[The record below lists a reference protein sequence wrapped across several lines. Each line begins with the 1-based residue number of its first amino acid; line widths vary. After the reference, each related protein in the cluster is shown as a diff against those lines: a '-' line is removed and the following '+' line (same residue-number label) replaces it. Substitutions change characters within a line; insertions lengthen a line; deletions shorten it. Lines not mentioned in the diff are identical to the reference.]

1 MNSTLVRIIIPLALV
16 SIFSVGCSRPNRSPV
31 PTIDPEVKKQL
42 DAPINCATAKQDIA
56 TLEDEKASVAKQV
69 ISGARSIIPFSA
81 AAGIV
86 MGDAGDRIEV
96 ATGEYNNKIDA
107 KIAQIRRKCV
117 AYLGEV

>member
-1 MNSTLVRIIIPLALV
+1 MSCCAI
-16 SIFSVGCSRPNRSPV
+16 GCSRANHSPV
-31 PTIDPEVKKQL
+31 PTIDPQVKQQL
-42 DAPINCATAKQDIA
+42 GAPINCATAKQDIA

-69 ISGARSIIPFSA
+69 LSGARSIIPFSA

-86 MGDAGDRIEV
+86 MGDARDRVEV
-96 ATGEYNNKIDA
+96 ATGAYNDQIDA